1 MKWLLNV
8 NQSFVLKSPIGFST
22 GMGVVVQEMV
32 ASEAAGVL
40 FTVNPVDG
48 NPARMIITANF
59 GLGESVGA
67 ATQLRRPRPS
77 GRTPARIQ
85 AAHRRHGRNWSHHS
99 YVFLFLYYITEVGEG
114 RKARKTNE
122 YIKDGVEKDTTNKF
136 GMSLIMESHDRKQ
149 SRYLILPEMAYLL
162 GILN

>member
-59 GLGESVGA
+59 GLGESVVSARAEPDTVELQRSFDGHVQVVERRLGSKQLTVVMDETGA
-67 ATQLRRPRPS
+67 TTRTFFSSCITLQKWGRAEKLARRTSTSRMEWK
-77 GRTPARIQ
+77 RIPQ
-85 AAHRRHGRNWSHHS
+85 INLGCH
-99 YVFLFLYYITEVGEG
+99 
-114 RKARKTNE
+114 
-122 YIKDGVEKDTTNKF
+122 
-136 GMSLIMESHDRKQ
+136 
-149 SRYLILPEMAYLL
+149 LL
-162 GILN
+162 WNHMIENNQDI